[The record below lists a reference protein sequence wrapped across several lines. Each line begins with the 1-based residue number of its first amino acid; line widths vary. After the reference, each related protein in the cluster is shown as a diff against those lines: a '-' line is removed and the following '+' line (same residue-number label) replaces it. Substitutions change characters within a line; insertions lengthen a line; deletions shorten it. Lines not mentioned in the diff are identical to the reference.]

1 MSLPGKNSVSPP
13 VMSFA
18 SLNAAPHEF
27 YRELR
32 PEFPFVQ
39 REDGAFLVLR
49 ANDVH
54 ALISDPQTRQVET
67 ELARARGISG
77 GPVMELVSN
86 SLLFS
91 NGETHRRRR
100 QPLSR
105 CFAFRMMEGLRSNV
119 RSLAEELVTLKLGD
133 GEMKLRDDYAAAIPA
148 ITIAGI
154 LGIPRCDVPLFTS
167 LAYRVSKVLT
177 TSWTRDDL
185 PDIEAAINELSS
197 YVSSVIED
205 RRNHPRGDFLS
216 DYVASV
222 DEAAEM
228 SALEA
233 VMQIVSVVLGGT
245 DTTRA
250 AIVIM
255 VGLLLDRRDG
265 LWRALRHQ
273 PAMMAAAVSE
283 SLRFEPA
290 VASIPRLAVEDIR
303 LDGYAIPKGSPV
315 LLSTMS
321 ALRDPEVYVDPDHF
335 NLTRPL
341 GKWHP
346 VFGGGEHRC
355 LGEALARIEME
366 EALAALLNS
375 LLDLDLAEQQ
385 LSIHGHAGIRQVDE
399 LIVRWR

>member
-1 MSLPGKNSVSPP
+1 MSLPGKTSISPP
-13 VMSFA
+13 TLSFA

-32 PEFPFVQ
+32 PEFPFAR

-49 ANDVH
+49 ANDVQT
-54 ALISDPQTRQVET
+54 LVSDPRTRQIET
-67 ELARARGISG
+67 ELVRARGIFG
-77 GPVMELVSN
+77 GPVMDLVSN

-91 NGETHRRRR
+91 NGDTHRRRR

-105 CFAFRMMEGLRSNV
+105 CFAFRMMESLRPNV

-133 GEMKLRDDYAAAIPA
+133 GVMKLRDDYAAAIPA

-177 TSWTRDDL
+177 TSWTQDDL

-197 YVSSVIED
+197 YVSSVIDD
-205 RRNHPRGDFLS
+205 RRKRPRADFLS
-216 DYVASV
+216 DYVASG
-222 DEAAEM
+222 DEAAGM

-255 VGLLLDRRDG
+255 VGLLLDRQDG

-273 PAMMAAAVSE
+273 PAMVAAAVSE

-290 VASIPRLAVEDIR
+290 VASIPRLAVEDIS
-303 LDGYAIPKGSPV
+303 LDGYVIPRGSPV

-321 ALRDPEVYVDPDHF
+321 ALRDPEVFVDPDHF

-366 EALAALLNS
+366 EALAALLSSPLS
-375 LLDLDLAEQQ
+375 LELGDQQ
-385 LSIHGHAGIRQVDE
+385 LSIYGHAGIRQVDE
-399 LIVRWR
+399 LLVRWR

>member
-1 MSLPGKNSVSPP
+1 MSLAGKISVSPP
-13 VMSFA
+13 MLSFA

-39 REDGAFLVLR
+39 REDGAFIVLR
-49 ANDVH
+49 ANDVQT
-54 ALISDPQTRQVET
+54 LVSDPRTRQIET
-67 ELARARGISG
+67 ELIRARGIKG
-77 GPVMELVSN
+77 GPVMDLVSS

-91 NGETHRRRR
+91 NGDIHRRRR

-105 CFAFRMMEGLRSNV
+105 CFAFRMMEGLRPNV
-119 RSLAEELVTLKLGD
+119 RSLAEELVTIKLGD
-133 GEMKLRDDYAAAIPA
+133 GQMKLRDDYAAAIPA
-148 ITIAGI
+148 VTIASI
-154 LGIPRCDVPLFTS
+154 LGIPRCDVPFFTS
-167 LAYRVSKVLT
+167 LAYRVSKLLT
-177 TSWTRDDL
+177 TTWTPDDL
-185 PDIEAAINELSS
+185 PDTEAAITELSS
-197 YVSSVIED
+197 YVSSLIDD
-205 RRNHPRGDFLS
+205 RRKRPRPDFLS

-255 VGLLLDRRDG
+255 VGLLLDRPDG
-265 LWRALRHQ
+265 LWQGLGYQ
-273 PAMMAAAVSE
+273 PAMVGAAVSE
-283 SLRFEPA
+283 ALRFEPA
-290 VASIPRLAVEDIR
+290 VASIPRLAVEDIN
-303 LDGYAIPKGSPV
+303 LDGHVIPKGSPM

-366 EALAALLNS
+366 EALSALVNS
-375 LLDLDLAEQQ
+375 RLALELDDRPLMV
-385 LSIHGHAGIRQVDE
+385 HGHAGIRQVDE
-399 LIVRWR
+399 LLIHWR